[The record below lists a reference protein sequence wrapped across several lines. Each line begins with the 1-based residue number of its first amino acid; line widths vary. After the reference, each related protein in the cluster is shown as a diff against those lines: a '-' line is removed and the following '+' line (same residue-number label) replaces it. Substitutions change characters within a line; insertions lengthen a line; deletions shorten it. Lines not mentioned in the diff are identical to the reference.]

1 MSAALSTA
9 DRPECQ
15 RVLLKQQQQQQQQ
28 QQLRSRDEPSIV
40 IASRVKTI
48 IAEPSESW

>member
-15 RVLLKQQQQQQQQ
+15 RVLLKQQQQQQQ